1 MNSSIKRVHANDL
14 MDAYKV
20 GKLLYLGVSPRYSY
34 DEQAKR
40 YTNEVIALNV
50 QCMPVECAAAP
61 IVVRLPCD
69 AETALPQPGNE
80 IRFVGLVATPYI
92 ATSHGG
98 RSYIAVS
105 FKADGVMID

>member
-1 MNSSIKRVHANDL
+1 MDNRMKRIHATDL

-40 YTNEVIALNV
+40 YTGEIVALNV
-50 QCMPVECAAAP
+50 QCMPVECAVTP
-61 IVVRLPCD
+61 IIVRLPCD
-69 AETALPQPGNE
+69 AETTLPQPGNE
-80 IRFVGLVATPYI
+80 IRFAGLVATPYI
-92 ATSHGG
+92 ATSRGG

-105 FKADGVMID
+105 FKADGVMAD